1 MFYAAVLA
9 GGKSSRMGQDKSR
22 LVLSGQ
28 TLLERAAALLQ
39 SAGAELVLIAGL
51 GAERNRVPD
60 LLPHCGPPGGLY
72 SLLDHIKHNYGLD
85 GSPLLLIPVDMPLL
99 TVATLQHLLATSMNA
114 SGCHFEDEIFPCVV
128 KATPDLYTHLRDL
141 FNDGTQLGGSRS
153 MKGVFSY
160 LGAKVVPLD
169 GIAREEFR
177 NTNTPEEWQ
186 AVLQSVGVA
195 EKGREKAERAVEKKS
210 P

>member
-22 LVLSGQ
+22 LVLDGQ
-28 TLLERAAALLQ
+28 TLLERAIDLLQ
-39 SAGAELVLIAGL
+39 ESGAELVLVGGAGK
-51 GAERNRVPD
+51 ARNSVPD

-99 TVATLQHLLATSMNA
+99 TIATLHKLLAASVNA
-114 SGCHFEDEIFPCVV
+114 SCCHFENEVFPCVI

-141 FNDGTQLGGSRS
+141 FNEGTEIGGSRS
-153 MKGVFSY
+153 MTGVFSY
-160 LGAKVVPLD
+160 LGAKVVALD
-169 GIAREEFR
+169 DVASEEFM
-177 NTNTPEEWQ
+177 NTNTPDDWRG
-186 AVLQSVGVA
+186 VLHRHGMHEDVR
-195 EKGREKAERAVEKKS
+195 K
-210 P
+210 

>member
-22 LVLSGQ
+22 LMLDGQ
-28 TLLERAAALLQ
+28 TLLERAVKLLQ
-39 SAGAELVLIAGL
+39 SSGAELVLVG
-51 GAERNRVPD
+51 GGKGRSSVPD

-99 TVATLQHLLATSMNA
+99 TMGTLQKLLAASVNA
-114 SGCHFEDEIFPCVV
+114 SCCHFENEVFPCVI

-141 FNDGTQLGGSRS
+141 FNDGTQVGGSRS
-153 MKGVFSY
+153 MTGVFSY
-160 LGAKVVPLD
+160 LGAKVVMVD
-169 GIAREEFR
+169 GMASEEFQ
-177 NTNTPEEWQ
+177 NSNTPEDWQ
-186 AVLQSVGVA
+186 AVLRTRS
-195 EKGREKAERAVEKKS
+195 ETEDKAR
-210 P
+210 

>member
-22 LVLSGQ
+22 LMLDGQ
-28 TLLERAAALLQ
+28 SLLDRAVKLLQ
-39 SAGAELVLIAGL
+39 DSGAELVLVG
-51 GAERNRVPD
+51 GSKGRNSVPD

-99 TVATLQHLLATSMNA
+99 TIGTLQKLLTASVNA
-114 SGCHFEDEIFPCVV
+114 SCCHFENEVFPCVI

-141 FNDGTQLGGSRS
+141 FNEGTEVGGSRS
-153 MKGVFSY
+153 MTGVFSY
-160 LGAKVVPLD
+160 LGAKVVAMDQVGP
-169 GIAREEFR
+169 EEFR
-177 NTNTPEEWQ
+177 NTNTPDDWRE
-186 AVLQSVGVA
+186 VLRRHRVDEHVG
-195 EKGREKAERAVEKKS
+195 K
-210 P
+210 

>member
-22 LVLSGQ
+22 LVLEGQ
-28 TLLERAAALLQ
+28 SLLDRAVKLLQ
-39 SAGAELVLIAGL
+39 DSGAELVLVG
-51 GAERNRVPD
+51 GSKGRNSVPD

-99 TVATLQHLLATSMNA
+99 TIGTLQKLLAASVNA
-114 SGCHFEDEIFPCVV
+114 SCCHFENEVFPCVI

-141 FNDGTQLGGSRS
+141 FNEGTEVGGSRS
-153 MKGVFSY
+153 MTGVFSY
-160 LGAKVVPLD
+160 LGAKVVTVD
-169 GIAREEFR
+169 GVVPDEFH
-177 NTNTPEEWQ
+177 NTNTPEHW
-186 AVLQSVGVA
+186 QSVLRGS
-195 EKGREKAERAVEKKS
+195 EGRRAH
-210 P
+210 

>member
-9 GGKSSRMGQDKSR
+9 GGKSSRMGQDKAR
-22 LVLSGQ
+22 LVLGGQ
-28 TLLERAAALLQ
+28 TLLERSVALLQ
-39 SAGAELVLIAGL
+39 SAGAELVLIGGAGK
-51 GAERNRVPD
+51 AHNSVPD

-99 TVATLQHLLATSMNA
+99 TVATLQRLLAASVNA
-114 SGCHFEDEIFPCVV
+114 SCCHFVDEVFPCVI

-141 FNDGTQLGGSRS
+141 FNDGTELGGRRS
-153 MKGVFSY
+153 MTGVFSY
-160 LGAKVVPLD
+160 LGAKVVAVD
-169 GIAREEFR
+169 DIAADEFR

-186 AVLQSVGVA
+186 GVLRTRN
-195 EKGREKAERAVEKKS
+195 EDERKGR
-210 P
+210 

>member
-22 LVLSGQ
+22 LVLGGQ
-28 TLLERAAALLQ
+28 TLLERAVKLLQ
-39 SAGAELVLIAGL
+39 GSGAELVLVG
-51 GAERNRVPD
+51 GGEGSNSVPD

-99 TVATLQHLLATSMNA
+99 SKGTLQKLLAASVNA
-114 SGCHFEDEIFPCVV
+114 SCCHFENEVFPCVI

-141 FNDGTQLGGSRS
+141 FNEGTQVGGSRS
-153 MKGVFSY
+153 MTGVFSY
-160 LGAKVVPLD
+160 LGAKVVSVD
-169 GIAREEFR
+169 GIAPYEFH
-177 NTNTPEEWQ
+177 NTNTPDDWQ
-186 AVLQSVGVA
+186 QVLRTQA
-195 EKGREKAERAVEKKS
+195 
-210 P
+210 

>member
-22 LVLSGQ
+22 LVLNGK
-28 TLLERAAALLQ
+28 TLLERAVDLLQ
-39 SAGAELVLIAGL
+39 GCGAELVLIAASA
-51 GAERNRVPD
+51 AEGRRNCVPD

-85 GSPLLLIPVDMPLL
+85 GSPLLLIPVDMPMLR
-99 TVATLQHLLATSMNA
+99 TATLQRLLATSMNA
-114 SGCHFEDEIFPCVV
+114 SGCHFEDEVFPCVV

-141 FNDGTQLGGSRS
+141 FNAGTELGGSRS

-160 LGAKVVPLD
+160 LSAKVVALEDIPR
-169 GIAREEFR
+169 AEFS
-177 NTNTPEEWQ
+177 NTNTPEEWAAVVQ
-186 AVLQSVGVA
+186 ASSKNTQQ
-195 EKGREKAERAVEKKS
+195 R
-210 P
+210 

>member
-22 LVLSGQ
+22 LLLDGQ
-28 TLLERAAALLQ
+28 SLLDRAVKLLQ
-39 SAGAELVLIAGL
+39 GSGAELVLIG
-51 GAERNRVPD
+51 GGKGRNSVPD

-99 TVATLQHLLATSMNA
+99 TIGTLQKLLAASVNA
-114 SGCHFEDEIFPCVV
+114 SCCHFENEVFPCVI

-141 FNDGTQLGGSRS
+141 FNEGTEVGGSRS
-153 MKGVFSY
+153 MTGVFSY
-160 LGAKVVPLD
+160 LGAKVVTVD
-169 GIAREEFR
+169 GVVPDEFR
-177 NTNTPEEWQ
+177 NTNTPEDW
-186 AVLQSVGVA
+186 QSVLRNSA
-195 EKGREKAERAVEKKS
+195 GRTA

>member
-9 GGKSSRMGQDKSR
+9 GGKSSRMGQDKAR
-22 LVLSGQ
+22 LVLGGQ
-28 TLLERAAALLQ
+28 TLLERSVALLQ
-39 SAGAELVLIAGL
+39 SAGAELVLIGGAGK
-51 GAERNRVPD
+51 AHNSVPD

-99 TVATLQHLLATSMNA
+99 TVATLQRLLAASVNA
-114 SGCHFEDEIFPCVV
+114 SCCHFDNEVFPCVI

-141 FNDGTQLGGSRS
+141 FNDGTELGGRRS
-153 MKGVFSY
+153 MTGVFSY
-160 LGAKVVPLD
+160 LGAKVVAVD
-169 GIAREEFR
+169 DIAADEFS

-186 AVLQSVGVA
+186 GVLRTRN
-195 EKGREKAERAVEKKS
+195 EDERKGR
-210 P
+210 